1 MACSG
6 RRETVGAHGLGV
18 TAALM
23 VPVSP
28 ACHSRHQVELK
39 AAVVGMVTGS
49 ASTYRDSTAPQL
61 VAHGTSLSA
70 PLCTLTEQAGSL
82 PAAAVPLSLS
92 PFPLRDNEYF

>member
-61 VAHGTSLSA
+61 VAHGTSPNTSIC
-70 PLCTLTEQAGSL
+70 PTLHPDRASRKPPCCCCASL
-82 PAAAVPLSLS
+82 PLSLS
-92 PFPLRDNEYF
+92 PEG